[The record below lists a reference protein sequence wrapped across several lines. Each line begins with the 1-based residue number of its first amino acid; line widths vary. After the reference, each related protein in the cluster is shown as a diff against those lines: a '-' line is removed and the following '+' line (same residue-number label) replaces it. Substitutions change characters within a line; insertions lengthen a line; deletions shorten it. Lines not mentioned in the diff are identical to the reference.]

1 MKIIFIRHL
10 PTPGNEKR
18 QYIGSTDESLS
29 AGAVKAFREKEVRYP
44 DVQSVITSPMKRCI
58 ETARLIYP
66 ETEIRM
72 EPMLRECDFG
82 LFEGNTYEDLKEH
95 PAYIEWLESG
105 GMTAFPGGEAQEDF
119 RRRCADGVQRW
130 IRRLMDE
137 KTESAAFVVH
147 GGTIMA
153 ALSQLAG
160 EPYDFYHWQA
170 KNEEGYTAEVIE
182 EEWKTGKGVLRSVK
196 ILKSC

>member
-29 AGAVKAFREKEVRYP
+29 AGAIKAFREKEVRYP
-44 DVQSVITSPMKRCI
+44 DVQCVIASPMKRCI

-66 ETEIRM
+66 ETEVRM

-82 LFEGNTYEDLKEH
+82 LFEGKTYEDLKEH

-130 IRRLMDE
+130 IRILMDE

-153 ALSQLAG
+153 ALSRLAG

-170 KNEEGYTAEVIE
+170 NNGEGYTAEVIE
-182 EEWKTGKGVLRSVK
+182 EEWKTGKGVLRNVK

>member
-1 MKIIFIRHL
+1 MKIVFIRHL

-18 QYIGSTDESLS
+18 QYIGHTDEHLS
-29 AGAVKAFREKEVRYP
+29 DAAVEAFHRRKDTYP
-44 DVQSVITSPMKRCI
+44 DVQCVNASTMKQCI

-66 ETEIRM
+66 DADILT

-82 LFEGNTYEDLKEH
+82 RFEGKTYEDLKEH

-105 GMTAFPGGEAQEDF
+105 GTTAFPGGEAQKVF
-119 RRRCADGVQRW
+119 RERCAEGVRKW
-130 IRRLMDE
+130 ISILTGE
-137 KTESAAFVVH
+137 GAESAAFVVH

-153 ALSQLAG
+153 ALSQLAE

-170 KNEEGYTAEVIE
+170 ENGGGFTAEVSE
-182 EEWKTGKGVLRSVK
+182 EDWKRGKKVLRNVK